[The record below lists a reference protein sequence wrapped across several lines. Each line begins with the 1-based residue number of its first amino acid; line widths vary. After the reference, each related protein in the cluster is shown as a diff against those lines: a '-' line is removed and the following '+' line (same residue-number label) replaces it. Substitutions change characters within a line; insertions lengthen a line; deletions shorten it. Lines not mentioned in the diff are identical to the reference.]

1 MDYYYITGVSRG
13 LGRALADRLLERTD
27 SAVIGLG
34 RTSTIASPHFQHVQ
48 LDLSDLDA
56 VCQFAFPPNRGARR
70 LVLVNNA
77 AAFTPKRLGRVDPRT
92 IVHDYHVNLVAPTL
106 LINSFIQAYSAH
118 TADKQIVNITSLAGS
133 ALFDGLPVY
142 SASKA
147 GINMVSRVADLE
159 QKLGAG
165 RIRVLAVDP
174 GGVDTDMQ
182 AAARAADAH
191 DFSRVEAFVE
201 SKESGRLADPEIV
214 AEKVWR
220 LIDDLSLT
228 TDVVV
233 SVFDVVLPVRE
244 RPVRANTQ
252 VQAEEK
258 TGSAQS
264 S

>member
-1 MDYYYITGVSRG
+1 MRDVRPAWA
-13 LGRALADRLLERTD
+13 LLLALA
-27 SAVIGLG
+27 
-34 RTSTIASPHFQHVQ
+34 
-48 LDLSDLDA
+48 
-56 VCQFAFPPNRGARR
+56 
-70 LVLVNNA
+70 
-77 AAFTPKRLGRVDPRT
+77 
-92 IVHDYHVNLVAPTL
+92 
-106 LINSFIQAYSAH
+106 
-118 TADKQIVNITSLAGS
+118 
-133 ALFDGLPVY
+133 LP
-142 SASKA
+142 
-147 GINMVSRVADLE
+147 
-159 QKLGAG
+159 
-165 RIRVLAVDP
+165 
-174 GGVDTDMQ
+174 

-258 TGSAQS
+258 TGSAPS